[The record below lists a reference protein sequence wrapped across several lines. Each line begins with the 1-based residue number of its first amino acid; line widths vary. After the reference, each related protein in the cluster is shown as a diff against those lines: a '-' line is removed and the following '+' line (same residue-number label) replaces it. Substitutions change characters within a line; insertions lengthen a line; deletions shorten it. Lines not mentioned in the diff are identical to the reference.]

1 MATKVLVDTDPGVDD
16 ALALTTALG
25 HPDLSVVGLTT
36 VAGNTTLENATRNAL
51 SILMMAGRTDVPV
64 AAGCERPL
72 VGGLTTAES
81 VHGEGG
87 LRGDLPTPETAP
99 VDAHAADFIADAARE
114 YGDELIVASIG
125 PPTNLAL
132 ALARDPDLPD
142 RVSDV
147 YMMGGAFRGPGNVTP
162 AAEANFHND
171 PEAASRVVEDADP
184 RLVGLDVTD
193 RATVPRDRI
202 RGGRHTDAE
211 TVADTDADTGAD
223 TETDAST
230 GAHVDSAASDPLSTV
245 DEWLNYPENSLD
257 FRPDGTHVVHDTA
270 VIADVAA
277 DVLDFER
284 YAVEVDTTGGPSR
297 GASVADLRD
306 VTDREPNARVATD
319 IDVETYRDVVIENT
333 HRLFE

>member
-1 MATKVLVDTDPGVDD
+1 MATKVLIDTDPGVDD

-51 SILMMAGRTDVPV
+51 SILTMAGRTDVPV

-72 VGGLTTAES
+72 VGDLTTAEW

-87 LRGDLPTPETAP
+87 LRGDLPTPEADP
-99 VDAHAADFIADAARE
+99 VDAHAADFLADAAHE
-114 YGDELIVASIG
+114 HGDDLVLACIG

-132 ALARDPDLPD
+132 ALARDPDLAD
-142 RVSDV
+142 VVSDV
-147 YMMGGAFRGPGNVTP
+147 YLMGGAFRGPGNVTP

-171 PEAASRVVEDADP
+171 PEAASRAVEDATP

-202 RGGRHTDAE
+202 RRARAGEDCGDDR
-211 TVADTDADTGAD
+211 DTGSEA
-223 TETDAST
+223 TEN
-230 GAHVDSAASDPLSTV
+230 DPLTTV
-245 DEWLNYPENSLD
+245 DEWLDYPENSLD
-257 FRPDGTHVVHDTA
+257 FRPDGAHVVHDTA
-270 VIADVAA
+270 VVADVAA
-277 DVLDFER
+277 GVLDFER

-297 GASVADLRD
+297 GSSVADLRG
-306 VTDREPNARVATD
+306 VTDRDPNARVATD
-319 IDVETYRDVVIENT
+319 IDVEAYRDVVVEST
-333 HRLFE
+333 LRLFE